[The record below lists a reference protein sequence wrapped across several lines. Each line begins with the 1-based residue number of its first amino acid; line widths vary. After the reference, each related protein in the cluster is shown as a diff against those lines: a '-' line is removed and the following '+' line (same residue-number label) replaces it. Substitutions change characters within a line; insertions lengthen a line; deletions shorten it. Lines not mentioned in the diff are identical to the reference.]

1 MHTPPLS
8 LFHKWNVV
16 ILAALAPLGLWGLG
30 VLAAIDSASIYIPID
45 ALVIGY
51 SIHAPSKL
59 LLYCLVAALGEAFG
73 SLVPYYLGRAGG
85 ELFLMKKIDRAR
97 YERLRDRFGRQE
109 FLAIMIP
116 SMMSPPIPVKV
127 FLFAAGVFEIRV
139 FSLFSAVFAGMFLRF
154 SVVATIAI
162 FYGPRIVQTLGSAMK
177 NHATIMLTTIGIVA
191 MLIAITV
198 VRKVLDR
205 MKGVRFPMED

>member
-1 MHTPPLS
+1 MQTPPIS

-51 SIHAPSKL
+51 SAHDHTKS

-73 SLVPYYLGRAGG
+73 SLVPFYLGRAGG

-97 YERLRDRFGRQE
+97 YKQLRDRFERQE

-127 FLFAAGVFEIRV
+127 FLFAAGVFEMRA
-139 FSLFSAVFAGMFLRF
+139 FSLFCAVFTGMFIRF
-154 SVVATIAI
+154 GVVATIAI
-162 FYGPRIVQTLGSAMK
+162 LYGPMLVQTIGSAMK
-177 NHATIMLTTIGIVA
+177 NHATLMLTTIGILV
-191 MLIAITV
+191 MLIAIGV
-198 VRKVLDR
+198 ARKILDR
-205 MKGVRFPMED
+205 TKGVRFPMED